1 MKACALK
8 FVKLYIVKCGRAS
21 ALEKKGRLSEA
32 YHYPF
37 SPKHDIPKRFKCKC
51 VIKPTRFRLPRYL
64 HVNIVPILVSIAT
77 RCFYMFFRVT
87 MKTLNV
93 YEQWNFSLFSL
104 INNEYRRERYD
115 GTQKFTCVSK
125 CHIYFLRFLK
135 VLLKRFHDCVSVV
148 GNSAI
153 KIYIVI
159 LTSFP
164 CTSLWLVYN

>member
-1 MKACALK
+1 MNESLRFK
-8 FVKLYIVKCGRAS
+8 VYEIVYREMWSSFCSG
-21 ALEKKGRLSEA
+21 KKGRLSEA

-77 RCFYMFFRVT
+77 RCFYMSFRVT

-115 GTQKFTCVSK
+115 GTQKFTCFKVPYLFFEIFKSVIK
-125 CHIYFLRFLK
+125 EVLRLCFCGWKLG
-135 VLLKRFHDCVSVV
+135 D
-148 GNSAI
+148 
-153 KIYIVI
+153 
-159 LTSFP
+159 
-164 CTSLWLVYN
+164 